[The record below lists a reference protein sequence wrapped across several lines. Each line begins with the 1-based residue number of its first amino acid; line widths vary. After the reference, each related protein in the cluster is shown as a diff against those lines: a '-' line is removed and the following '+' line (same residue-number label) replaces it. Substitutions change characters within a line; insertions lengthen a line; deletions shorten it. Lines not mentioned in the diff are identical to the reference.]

1 MSCGLNPPSPRLPS
15 SPGYDATGRRD
26 SLLYA
31 ARRRV
36 RRKSAV
42 GIPAYDE
49 MEMRT
54 GGPEMAGAPRDL
66 GQSPSTG
73 QSIPT
78 SEEQSA
84 REPTS
89 RGRFR
94 RRQDYGGR
102 DEGQATRRGY
112 TKRRQTGGTPV
123 LRRRPKAAGETPV
136 QLEGEKTR

>member
-1 MSCGLNPPSPRLPS
+1 MSCGLNPPSPRLPPS
-15 SPGYDATGRRD
+15 RFALWRTSRRD

-78 SEEQSA
+78 SEGQSA
-84 REPTS
+84 RDARS
-89 RGRFR
+89 
-94 RRQDYGGR
+94 
-102 DEGQATRRGY
+102 Y
-112 TKRRQTGGTPV
+112 TKRRQ
-123 LRRRPKAAGETPV
+123 AGCLQPTY
-136 QLEGEKTR
+136 GEDASAV